1 MHGYIH
7 RQCRTQ
13 YCQSKES
20 PFGDSS
26 FFALCGA
33 FIVNCHKY
41 PYDRNTNPIDKQN
54 FCFHNPNITV
64 LIILCACEKVKGVY
78 NMQKRFLWAVL
89 LIAAAAGAIYFFLRQ
104 SVQVQPPQETPTAPT
119 VSASEEVR
127 AVWVN
132 YNELSMKALGGGTQ
146 ADFQN
151 KAEEMCRN
159 IRASGM
165 NTVIVHVRP
174 FCDAFY
180 ASELFPWS
188 VYLTGIQGQ
197 GVDYDPLGIF
207 LAAAKAQNLSVQA
220 WINPYR
226 VLLSAEWEKLS
237 DNNPAK
243 QWYTSGKTENL
254 LLTEDGIY
262 LNPAS
267 LEVQT
272 LIINGVREILRKYGV
287 DAIHMDDYF
296 YPSNDPSVDAASY
309 ASYQQAGG
317 RLSQDDWRRENV
329 SMFVSALYAAIK
341 AQNPQTQLV
350 ISPGGDIRKNH
361 DNLYADVERW
371 AREPGFLECFSVLRA
386 GGIQM
391 RQRGCTRRHR
401 CTRMDTA
408 GRYFGASAET
418 LPHFTALRRVCA
430 LYLFQHLHVG
440 FRRNY
445 EKRVEKFQKCVTI
458 KIIEEST

>member
-1 MHGYIH
+1 
-7 RQCRTQ
+7 
-13 YCQSKES
+13 
-20 PFGDSS
+20 
-26 FFALCGA
+26 
-33 FIVNCHKY
+33 
-41 PYDRNTNPIDKQN
+41 
-54 FCFHNPNITV
+54 
-64 LIILCACEKVKGVY
+64 
-78 NMQKRFLWAVL
+78 MQKRFLLAVL
-89 LIAAAAGAIYFFLRQ
+89 FIAAAAGAIYFFLRQ
-104 SVQVQPPQETPTAPT
+104 SAQVQPPQEMPITPPT
-119 VSASEEVR
+119 VSVSEEVR

-132 YNELSMKALGGGTQ
+132 YNELSMKSLGGGTQ
-146 ADFQN
+146 TDFQN

-188 VYLTGIQGQ
+188 VYLTGTQGQ

-243 QWYTSGKTENL
+243 QWYEAGKTENL

-267 LEVQT
+267 LEAQT
-272 LIINGVREILRKYGV
+272 LIINGVREILRKYDV

-296 YPSNDPSVDAASY
+296 YPTTDPSVDAPSY
-309 ASYQQAGG
+309 EAYLAAGG

-361 DNLYADVERW
+361 DSLYADIERW
-371 AREPGFLECFSVLRA
+371 AREPGFLDVLMPQLYYGFENAAKPFEQTAAEWANLRFAPNVSLCFGLAAYKCGKEDVHA
-386 GGIQM
+386 GTGALEWTQNADILA
-391 RQRGCTRRHR
+391 RQLTLCR
-401 CTRMDTA
+401 
-408 GRYFGASAET
+408 T
-418 LPHFTALRRVCA
+418 LPHYGGFA
-430 LYLFQHLHVG
+430 LYTYSSIYMADSDEIMKKEWKI
-440 FRRNY
+440 FRN
-445 EKRVEKFQKCVTI
+445 VLQ
-458 KIIEEST
+458 

>member
-1 MHGYIH
+1 
-7 RQCRTQ
+7 
-13 YCQSKES
+13 
-20 PFGDSS
+20 
-26 FFALCGA
+26 
-33 FIVNCHKY
+33 
-41 PYDRNTNPIDKQN
+41 
-54 FCFHNPNITV
+54 
-64 LIILCACEKVKGVY
+64 
-78 NMQKRFLWAVL
+78 MQKRFLLAVL
-89 LIAAAAGAIYFFLRQ
+89 FIAAAAGAIYFFLRQ
-104 SVQVQPPQETPTAPT
+104 SAQVQPPQETPATPPT

-132 YNELSMKALGGGTQ
+132 YNELSMKSLGGGTQ
-146 ADFQN
+146 TDFQN
-151 KAEEMCRN
+151 KSEEMCRN
-159 IRASGM
+159 IRESGM

-188 VYLTGIQGQ
+188 VYLTGTQGQ

-243 QWYTSGKTENL
+243 QWYEAGKTENL
-254 LLTEDGIY
+254 LLAEDGIY
-262 LNPAS
+262 LNPSSVEA
-267 LEVQT
+267 QT
-272 LIINGVREILRKYGV
+272 LIINGVREILQKYDI

-296 YPSNDPSVDAASY
+296 YPTNDPSVDAASY

-371 AREPGFLECFSVLRA
+371 AREPGFLDVLMPQLYYGFENAAKPFEKTAAEWANLRFAPNVSLCFGLAAYKCGKEDVHA
-386 GGIQM
+386 GTGALEWTQQDDILA
-391 RQRGCTRRHR
+391 RQLKLCR
-401 CTRMDTA
+401 
-408 GRYFGASAET
+408 T
-418 LPHFTALRRVCA
+418 LPHYGGFA
-430 LYLFQHLHVG
+430 LYTYSSIYMSDSAEIMKKEWKN
-440 FRRNY
+440 FRN
-445 EKRVEKFQKCVTI
+445 VLQ
-458 KIIEEST
+458 

>member
-1 MHGYIH
+1 M
-7 RQCRTQ
+7 
-13 YCQSKES
+13 KK
-20 PFGDSS
+20 
-26 FFALCGA
+26 L
-33 FIVNCHKY
+33 
-41 PYDRNTNPIDKQN
+41 
-54 FCFHNPNITV
+54 
-64 LIILCACEKVKGVY
+64 
-78 NMQKRFLWAVL
+78 FLLAVL
-89 LIAAAAGAIYFFLRQ
+89 FIAAAAGAIYFFLRQ
-104 SVQVQPPQETPTAPT
+104 SAQVQPPQEMPATPPT

-132 YNELSMKALGGGTQ
+132 YNELSMKSLGGGTQ
-146 ADFQN
+146 TDFQN
-151 KAEEMCRN
+151 KSEEMCRN
-159 IRASGM
+159 IRESGM

-188 VYLTGIQGQ
+188 VYLTGTQGQ

-243 QWYTSGKTENL
+243 QWYEAEKTENL
-254 LLTEDGIY
+254 LLVEDGIY
-262 LNPAS
+262 LNPSSVEA
-267 LEVQT
+267 QT
-272 LIINGVREILRKYGV
+272 LIINGVREILQKYDI

-296 YPSNDPSVDAASY
+296 YPTNDPSVDAASY

-371 AREPGFLECFSVLRA
+371 AREPGFLDVLMPQLYYGFENAAKPFEKTAAEWANLRFAPNVSLCFGLAAYKCGKEDVHA
-386 GGIQM
+386 GTGALEWTQQEDILA
-391 RQRGCTRRHR
+391 RQLKLCR
-401 CTRMDTA
+401 
-408 GRYFGASAET
+408 T
-418 LPHFTALRRVCA
+418 LPHYGGFA
-430 LYLFQHLHVG
+430 LYTYSSIYMSDSAEIMKKEWKN
-440 FRRNY
+440 FRN
-445 EKRVEKFQKCVTI
+445 VLQ
-458 KIIEEST
+458 

>member
-1 MHGYIH
+1 
-7 RQCRTQ
+7 
-13 YCQSKES
+13 
-20 PFGDSS
+20 
-26 FFALCGA
+26 
-33 FIVNCHKY
+33 
-41 PYDRNTNPIDKQN
+41 
-54 FCFHNPNITV
+54 
-64 LIILCACEKVKGVY
+64 
-78 NMQKRFLWAVL
+78 MQKRFLLAVL
-89 LIAAAAGAIYFFLRQ
+89 FIAAAAGAIYFFLRQ
-104 SVQVQPPQETPTAPT
+104 SAQVQPPQETPATPPT

-132 YNELSMKALGGGTQ
+132 YNELSMKSLGGGTQ
-146 ADFQN
+146 TDFQN
-151 KAEEMCRN
+151 KSEEMCRN
-159 IRASGM
+159 IRESGM

-188 VYLTGIQGQ
+188 VYLTGTQGQ

-243 QWYTSGKTENL
+243 QWYEAGKTEIL
-254 LLTEDGIY
+254 LLVEDGIY
-262 LNPAS
+262 LNPSSVEA
-267 LEVQT
+267 QT
-272 LIINGVREILRKYGV
+272 LIINGVREILQKYDI

-296 YPSNDPSVDAASY
+296 YPTNDPSVDAASY

-371 AREPGFLECFSVLRA
+371 AREPGFLDVLMPQLYYGFENAAKPFEKTAAEWANLRFAPNVSLCFGLAAYKCGKEDVHA
-386 GGIQM
+386 GTGALEWTQQEDILA
-391 RQRGCTRRHR
+391 RQLKLCR
-401 CTRMDTA
+401 
-408 GRYFGASAET
+408 T
-418 LPHFTALRRVCA
+418 LPHYGGFA
-430 LYLFQHLHVG
+430 LYTYSSIYMSDSAEIMKKEWKN
-440 FRRNY
+440 FRN
-445 EKRVEKFQKCVTI
+445 VLQ
-458 KIIEEST
+458 

>member
-1 MHGYIH
+1 
-7 RQCRTQ
+7 
-13 YCQSKES
+13 
-20 PFGDSS
+20 
-26 FFALCGA
+26 
-33 FIVNCHKY
+33 
-41 PYDRNTNPIDKQN
+41 
-54 FCFHNPNITV
+54 
-64 LIILCACEKVKGVY
+64 
-78 NMQKRFLWAVL
+78 
-89 LIAAAAGAIYFFLRQ
+89 
-104 SVQVQPPQETPTAPT
+104 
-119 VSASEEVR
+119 
-127 AVWVN
+127 
-132 YNELSMKALGGGTQ
+132 
-146 ADFQN
+146 
-151 KAEEMCRN
+151 MCRN
-159 IRASGM
+159 IRESGM

-188 VYLTGIQGQ
+188 VYLTGTQGQ

-243 QWYTSGKTENL
+243 QWYEAGKTENL
-254 LLTEDGIY
+254 LLVEDGIY
-262 LNPAS
+262 LNPSSVEA
-267 LEVQT
+267 QT
-272 LIINGVREILRKYGV
+272 LIINGVREILQKYDI

-296 YPSNDPSVDAASY
+296 YPTNDPSVDAASY

-371 AREPGFLECFSVLRA
+371 AREPGFLDVLMPQLYYGFENAAKPFEKTAAEWANLRFAPNVSLCFGLAAYKCGKEDVHA
-386 GGIQM
+386 GTGALEWTQQEDILA
-391 RQRGCTRRHR
+391 RQLKLCR
-401 CTRMDTA
+401 
-408 GRYFGASAET
+408 T
-418 LPHFTALRRVCA
+418 LPHYGGFA
-430 LYLFQHLHVG
+430 LYTYSSIYMSDSAEIMKKEWKN
-440 FRRNY
+440 FRN
-445 EKRVEKFQKCVTI
+445 VLQ
-458 KIIEEST
+458 